1 MSKAVMKAEIQ
12 NEKLAKKDA
21 KLITCNTNKYKC
33 VYRK

>member
-21 KLITCNTNKYKC
+21 KLITCNTKQ
-33 VYRK
+33 V